1 MTTCAVAS
9 PAGTSLGVSPAP
21 PLRRAARAAP
31 RRSPGERRAPIARA
45 LRPSRSVTQRG
56 RNDRDGT
63 DEASGSGPA
72 DPVAR
77 ALAALAAA
85 AAVTLAPASAPAL
98 AANPAYSGVDPT
110 TSDLVKRLKASSD
123 ANKAEYDARRLDNF
137 YRRDYAINKLIGTEV
152 LPEPCDPRDPEFGYR
167 CGSGLPRL
175 PASRTD
181 PFDDRSAPAAP
192 RRGAVLGLNDL
203 NVEDEPGFN
212 SRGGSRSKSN
222 ANAEFESSESSATG
236 TRGENEP
243 SEENKLDVGFDIETR
258 KTKDEP
264 TADPDGR
271 NPPSAAETPAAR
283 GASESVGDD

>member
-85 AAVTLAPASAPAL
+85 VTLALAPAAVTPAL

-137 YRRDYAINKLIGTEV
+137 YRRDYAINKLIGREV

-167 CGSGLPRL
+167 CGSALPRL

-192 RRGAVLGLNDL
+192 RRGAVFGLNDL

-212 SRGGSRSKSN
+212 SSTRKSN
-222 ANAEFESSESSATG
+222 ANDVELESSESTVTVR
-236 TRGENEP
+236 TRGDNEP
-243 SEENKLDVGFDIETR
+243 SDSQNELDIGFDIDA
-258 KTKDEP
+258 KKDEP
-264 TADPDGR
+264 TADRDVQ
-271 NPPSAAETPAAR
+271 NPAEAAESLADVLV
-283 GASESVGDD
+283 E